1 MSNKPAVAAEALALL
16 LSRRS
21 NSLLTAPGPGAQ
33 DLDLIL
39 QAAARA
45 PDHASLRPWRFT
57 LIEGDAI
64 ARLADFAIAAVKA
77 GGDPR
82 MTPEKEHAVRAWL
95 AQVPLV
101 IALGHEIHHDHPKAP
116 EWEQLAAAS
125 AAVMNMLNA
134 AHFLGYGAFWSTGL
148 GTAVEEVQEGLGF
161 DPLSYRFM
169 GYLVIGTPAVPA
181 QSINRPAPPAYVTR
195 WTGPAGQ

>member
-1 MSNKPAVAAEALALL
+1 MSNPSDVASGALELL

-21 NSLLTAPGPGAQ
+21 NSLLTAPGPNARE
-33 DLDLIL
+33 LNLIL

-45 PDHASLRPWRFT
+45 PDHASLRPWRFRV
-57 LIEGDAI
+57 IEGEAI
-64 ARLADFAIAAVKA
+64 GRLADFAIAAVKA
-77 GGDPR
+77 AGDAR

-95 AQVPLV
+95 AKVPLV
-101 IALGHEIHHDHPKAP
+101 VALGHEIHHNHPKAP

-169 GYLVIGTPAVPA
+169 GYLVIGTSAVPA
-181 QSINRPAPPAYVTR
+181 QGSARQAPDAYVSP
-195 WTGPAGQ
+195 WTAPEGL